1 MIQQNIST
9 FIKEKQCLVQ
19 NNRGTSKITNYV
31 WKIIILIL
39 IILSLPCIIM
49 SPQYG
54 PIKIMHI
61 IEYNWTHILE
71 KLSFC
76 HLEMHF

>member
-19 NNRGTSKITNYV
+19 NNRGTTNYV

-39 IILSLPCIIM
+39 IILSLHCIIM
-49 SPQYG
+49 SPQYD
-54 PIKIMHI
+54 PINIMHI
-61 IEYNWTHILE
+61 IEYNWTHILA